1 MLNNISS
8 IYIITDCV
16 LLKMAD
22 DIQDLIKEK
31 IAKTAR
37 TNPIVRNN
45 LPRFLSDG
53 ATRLDQFGNAIN
65 QGTAP
70 KPYTATIFE
79 NKNNSI
85 DNSTH
90 NKTPIK
96 SDTIAAANQAREKI
110 ETSKTRS
117 QTPNKSPTPWSKP
130 KSRGL

>member
-1 MLNNISS
+1 
-8 IYIITDCV
+8 
-16 LLKMAD
+16 MAD
-22 DIQDLIKEK
+22 DIQDQIKEK
-31 IAKTAR
+31 IAKTSR

-70 KPYTATIFE
+70 KPYTANIFE

-85 DNSTH
+85 DNSAH

-96 SDTIAAANQAREKI
+96 SDTLEAASQARKKIAALKTKLH
-110 ETSKTRS
+110 TS
-117 QTPNKSPTPWSKP
+117 NKSPAPQSKP
-130 KSRGL
+130 KSRGLER